1 MSVDFQ
7 VVFPQEIVNLSKIT
21 PRDGAGP
28 RILDIIGEDFRSV
41 DEVLINT
48 IPSPDV
54 IIISKTRLLAQVPP
68 QIQQDRVVTISVTS
82 RKLTIT
88 PRSFLRFRISATP
101 SKVRGILRLVQKFL
115 KILFTTPGTDIF
127 SPRVGAAGLRNIG
140 QTFGADQGNEIVSDF
155 IIAVNNTARQIVSFQ
170 ARDPSIPRDERLL
183 SAKVLSS
190 GFNRQEG
197 ALVVTVELTSQ
208 AGRAALAN
216 LEL

>member
-1 MSVDFQ
+1 VSVDFQ

-28 RILDIIGEDFRSV
+28 RVLDIIGEDFLSV

-48 IPSPDV
+48 LPSPDV
-54 IIISKTRLLAQVPP
+54 VVISRTRLLAQVPD
-68 QIQQDRVVTISVTS
+68 QLQQDRVVTVSVTS
-82 RKLTIT
+82 RNLTLT
-88 PRSFLRFRISATP
+88 PRSFIRFRISETP

-127 SPRVGAAGLRNIG
+127 SQRTGAAGLKNIG
-140 QTFGADQGNEIVSDF
+140 QTFAADQGGTIVSDF
-155 IIAVNNTARQIVSFQ
+155 VIAVTNTTRQIVSVQ
-170 ARDPSIPRDERLL
+170 AREPSIPRDERLL